1 MTKPSKTLITVAT
14 VALASSVSLSIQAA
28 EVKAAGTDVV
38 VEGYAVNRGG
48 TAWATPYD
56 GCVRT
61 GRQSSTNL
69 RGECG
74 YEITSEQEVVSEKM
88 EGVQEVAVVEKA
100 AVTRGDQVLAQAEVE
115 LVRVSIN
122 NLQFPFN
129 SAELTPAYK
138 AELDNVAKLLE
149 SHRPLLRD
157 NIEDIVVTG
166 YTDSSGPAAYN
177 QGLSER
183 RAQAVA
189 DYLVSVHAVR
199 PDHIRASGRGEEDPI
214 ASNDT
219 DEGRRLNRRV
229 EIETV
234 KN

>member
-1 MTKPSKTLITVAT
+1 MNRPSKTLITVASL
-14 VALASSVSLSIQAA
+14 ALASSVSLAIHAA
-28 EVKAAGTDVV
+28 QETAAGKVT

-48 TAWATPYD
+48 TSWLTPYD

-61 GRQSSTNL
+61 SRQKSDDL

-74 YEITSEQEVVSEKM
+74 YEVTGSKEVVTDKAA
-88 EGVQEVAVVEKA
+88 GVQEVAVVEKA
-100 AVTRGDQVLAQAEVE
+100 AVTRGDEVLAEAEVE
-115 LVRVSIN
+115 LVRVAIN
-122 NLQFPFN
+122 NVQFPFD

-149 SHRPLLRD
+149 PHRPLLRD
-157 NIEDIVVTG
+157 NIEDLVITG
-166 YTDSSGPAAYN
+166 FTDSVGSAEYN

-189 DYLVSVHAVR
+189 DYLMSAHDVR
-199 PDHIRASGRGEEDPI
+199 PDHVRVYGRGEEDPI
-214 ASNDT
+214 ATNDT
-219 DEGRRLNRRV
+219 EEGRRLNRRV

>member
-1 MTKPSKTLITVAT
+1 MTKPTKYLTTVAT
-14 VALASSVSLSIQAA
+14 LVLASTVSLTAHAA
-28 EVKAAGTDVV
+28 KNAAAGKVIVD
-38 VEGYAVNRGG
+38 GYAVNSGG
-48 TAWATPYD
+48 TAWRTPYD

-61 GRQSSTNL
+61 PYEDSTDL

-74 YEITSEQEVVSEKM
+74 YDVTAEKEVISEK
-88 EGVQEVAVVEKA
+88 EAGVQEVAVVEKA
-100 AVTRGDQVLAQAEVE
+100 AVTRGDQVLAEAEVE

-122 NLQFPFN
+122 NVQFPFD

-138 AELDNVAKLLE
+138 AELDNVARMLE
-149 SHRPLLRD
+149 PHRPLLRE
-157 NIEDIVVTG
+157 NIEDVVITG
-166 YTDSSGPAAYN
+166 FTDSTGPAAYN
-177 QGLSER
+177 QKLSER

-189 DYLVSVHAVR
+189 DYLMNVHDVQ
-199 PDHIRASGRGEEDPI
+199 PDHVRVRGMGEEDPI

-219 DEGRRLNRRV
+219 KEGQRLNRRV